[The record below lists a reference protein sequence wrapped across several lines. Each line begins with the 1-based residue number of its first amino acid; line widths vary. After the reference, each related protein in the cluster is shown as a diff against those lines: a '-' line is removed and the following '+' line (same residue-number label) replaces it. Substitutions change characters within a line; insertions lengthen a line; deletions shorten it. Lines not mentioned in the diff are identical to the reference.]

1 MSTQKQHAVYI
12 PVHACERFRERVNG
26 LKGPAKSN
34 ASIRAAIEE
43 MYPKGLPFG
52 GACGKD
58 FMLLCEAS
66 VGEPG
71 QEIILVCSKQEHGVR
86 VKTVLAKDF
95 AYANQS
101 VLTRGRAKF

>member
-1 MSTQKQHAVYI
+1 MSIKAQHAVYI
-12 PVHACERFRERVNG
+12 PAHACERFRERVTG

-34 ASIRAAIEE
+34 ANIRIALEE

-58 FMLLCEAS
+58 FMLLCEVH

-71 QEIILVCSKQEHGVR
+71 QEVILVCSKLEQGVR
-86 VKTVLAKDF
+86 IKTVLTKDF